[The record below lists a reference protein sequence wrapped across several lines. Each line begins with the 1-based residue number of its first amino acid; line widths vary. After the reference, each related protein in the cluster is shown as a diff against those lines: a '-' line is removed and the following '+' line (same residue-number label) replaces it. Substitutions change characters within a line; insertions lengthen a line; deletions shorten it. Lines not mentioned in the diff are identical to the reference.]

1 MPMQEADDEL
11 ESAKAEMG
19 EVREENERLQVLLSR
34 IVKDYQDL
42 QMHFLDV
49 IQKEETIK
57 KSMDT
62 STTAEA
68 DELVSL
74 SLGRTSSTTSTNDH
88 QPRKD
93 HHEIMKKNSKD
104 DDNCN
109 EGMNETGLALELG
122 WRSFEPAAAV
132 DHEPMKVNS
141 SSENNIS
148 AGNPKEDE
156 VTETWPPSKMLKT
169 RDEDVSQQQTHLK
182 KARVSVRARCDAPT
196 VSARNSQTF

>member
-1 MPMQEADDEL
+1 MPMQEAGVEL

-19 EVREENERLQVLLSR
+19 EVREENERLKVLLSR

-42 QMHFLDV
+42 RMHFFDV
-49 IQKEETIK
+49 IKKEETNK

-74 SLGRTSSTTSTNDH
+74 SLGRTLSTSSTHDH

-104 DDNCN
+104 DDN
-109 EGMNETGLALELG
+109 EVMNEAGLALELG
-122 WRSFEPAAAV
+122 CRSFEPAAAV
-132 DHEPMKVNS
+132 DHEPIKVNS
-141 SSENNIS
+141 SSENNS
-148 AGNPKEDE
+148 SGGDPKEDE
-156 VTETWPPSKMLKT
+156 VTEIWPPSKMLKT
-169 RDEDVSQQQTHLK
+169 RDDDVSQQQTHLK